1 MRLAPRDAEAR
12 AFARY
17 SKGCSKSVDQGVCG
31 RTWAYIRRPG
41 GPGLV
46 AACVSHREI
55 AFDKSP
61 APQHSSH
68 GQWYIPDGRSNV
80 PSRPAERLIA
90 GGGNYRPL
98 LQRDTTDDLVAVET
112 NVGEEAGFNDDD

>member
-1 MRLAPRDAEAR
+1 MKLAPRDAEAR
-12 AFARY
+12 AFARH
-17 SKGCSKSVDQGVCG
+17 SKGCSKTVGEGACG
-31 RTWAYIRRPG
+31 RPWTHIRRPG
-41 GPGLV
+41 GPALV
-46 AACVSHREI
+46 AACEEHVEV
-55 AFDKSP
+55 AFEKSP

-68 GQWYIPDGRSNV
+68 GQWYILDGRSNV

-112 NVGEEAGFNDDD
+112 NVSEEVRS